1 MNEKLFNQIA
11 KKYQPAIKDIYHDE
25 DGYWCVLSCEGEY
38 ILDGYDSEY
47 TIHEDTMREVK
58 QILRECLVKIERPTI
73 EERSDDVSETIE
85 SKIKTK
91 RLEMGLS
98 RAELARRFNMPIRT
112 LEDYESGK
120 RKPAEWVE
128 ALILEKMD
136 TWK

>member
-11 KKYQPAIKDIYHDE
+11 KKYQPAVKDIYHDE
-25 DGYWCVLSCEGEY
+25 DGYWLELDPKGEY
-38 ILDGYDSEY
+38 ILEGYYCDYS
-47 TIHEDTMREVK
+47 IHEDTMKEVK
-58 QILRECLVKIERPTI
+58 QVLRECLVKVERPPI

-98 RAELARRFNMPIRT
+98 RAELARQFNMPIRT